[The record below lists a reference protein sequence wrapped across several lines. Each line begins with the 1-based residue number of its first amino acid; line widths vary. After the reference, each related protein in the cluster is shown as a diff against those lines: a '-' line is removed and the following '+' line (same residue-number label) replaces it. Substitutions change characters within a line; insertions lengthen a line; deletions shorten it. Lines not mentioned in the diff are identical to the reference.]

1 MVMNGGTLTCLD
13 AKTGKELFQ
22 GRLAARGPYYASLVG
37 GDGKIYA
44 ASARGEVTVLAAADE
59 LRVLS
64 AVNLDERLMAT
75 PALADGVVYV
85 RTETALRAFGL
96 DG

>member
-1 MVMNGGTLTCLD
+1 
-13 AKTGKELFQ
+13 
-22 GRLAARGPYYASLVG
+22 
-37 GDGKIYA
+37 
-44 ASARGEVTVLAAADE
+44 VTH
-59 LRVLS
+59 
-64 AVNLDERLMAT
+64 DERLMAT